1 MIGRVARGYGGC
13 IGYVERKYVKK
24 PSRFLIFKFLLLV
37 GVLAGYRPFRIG
49 LHPILWYI
57 ALSGLGSWYV
67 ISDPG

>member
-37 GVLAGYRPFRIG
+37 GVQPYPVVYQDRAAPYPVVYRPFRAWE
-49 LHPILWYI
+49 LVFYF
-57 ALSGLGSWYV
+57 
-67 ISDPG
+67 